1 LGVPEIGAEGEEGGG
16 GTRRAPINERPAGR
30 WRRRADVLERSLP
43 AGVLLLRADG
53 ADVTLVAGTGGQLWR
68 LLAEP
73 RSADELT
80 DALARRYAGDA
91 RTIRADI
98 GAALADL
105 ERGGFVEGEQ

>member
-1 LGVPEIGAEGEEGGG
+1 MPEIRAGREERRRS
-16 GTRRAPINERPAGR
+16 TRRAPINERPAHR
-30 WRRRADVLERSLP
+30 WRRRAEVLERSLA

-53 ADVTLVAGTGGQLWR
+53 ADVTLLAGTGGELWR

-73 RSADELT
+73 RTADELT
-80 DALARRYAGDA
+80 DALARRYAGDV

-105 ERGGFVEGEQ
+105 ERGGFVEGEP